1 MSLLALQKNKELE
14 IKVIIQ
20 IQSISPKKVT
30 PNISIVSI
38 STNFKADIFITYH
51 QP

>member
-1 MSLLALQKNKELE
+1 MSLLAFQKNKELE

-38 STNFKADIFITYH
+38 STNFKAGIFITYH